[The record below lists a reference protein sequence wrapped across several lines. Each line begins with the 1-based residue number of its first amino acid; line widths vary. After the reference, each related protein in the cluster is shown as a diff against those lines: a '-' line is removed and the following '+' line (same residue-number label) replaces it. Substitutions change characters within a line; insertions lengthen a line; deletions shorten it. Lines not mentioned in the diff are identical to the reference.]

1 MNKKLTPAEV
11 GKLPHGPEKKFH
23 LIKLYG
29 KRLTAILGDKDA
41 ASKLSSDTICR
52 LLRKQDDDKVIE
64 AADKS
69 RLGVIL
75 NDRYFTVTNTGGGM
89 LAWRLANPD
98 TDDFALLTL
107 SENFPIDDD
116 DTVDS
121 LGVSLKKP
129 NEAIWTVGV
138 YLANGEEWSDTL
150 DIVGITSAMN
160 WCEIAIKNPKL
171 FIDVSEQSQVARKFS
186 ELLLRDIGA
195 SNLDEVN
202 RRNAVHAKQGDNG
215 ICASHDFCDANMT
228 MLEAMAEVLD
238 TDENEIC
245 GGPDGM
251 SDATNA
257 LWIAAWDEAKANK
270 FWRKP

>member
-1 MNKKLTPAEV
+1 MEL
-11 GKLPHGPEKKFH
+11 LH
-23 LIKLYG
+23 
-29 KRLTAILGDKDA
+29 
-41 ASKLSSDTICR
+41 ASYCDVAT
-52 LLRKQDDDKVIE
+52 E
-64 AADKS
+64 
-69 RLGVIL
+69 
-75 NDRYFTVTNTGGGM
+75 GGITM
-89 LAWRLANPD
+89 
-98 TDDFALLTL
+98 
-107 SENFPIDDD
+107 D
-116 DTVDS
+116 DTQRAW
-121 LGVSLKKP
+121 L
-129 NEAIWTVGV
+129 
-138 YLANGEEWSDTL
+138 SD
-150 DIVGITSAMN
+150 
-160 WCEIAIKNPKL
+160 
-171 FIDVSEQSQVARKFS
+171 FILRWDMMQKIEDAQSQVARKFS

-202 RRNAVHAKQGDNG
+202 LRNAVHAKQGDNG